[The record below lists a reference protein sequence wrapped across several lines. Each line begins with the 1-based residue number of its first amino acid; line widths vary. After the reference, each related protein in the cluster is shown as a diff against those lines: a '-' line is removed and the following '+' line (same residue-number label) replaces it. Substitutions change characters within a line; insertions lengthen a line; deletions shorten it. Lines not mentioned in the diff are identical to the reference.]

1 MTEPEQPLSRRA
13 RREAE
18 AAAARR
24 RRGRSDAETPTAG
37 TPEVPPALV
46 PPVLVPPALAPFAD
60 APMTIEPAPTELLA
74 PPAAEQ
80 PPTAATTV
88 VGAADAGAS
97 SESSE
102 TSTEAAPRGIGA
114 FVRAHPRAVLATAL
128 GVGFLLLATGSLF
141 AGIAVGSAQGAPA
154 PVATETPTEEPD
166 PRVLPAAIADPSRL
180 RTCSVAALAG
190 DERLSRLFA
199 SVVNVT
205 TGEVLLDRSGST
217 PVRPAG
223 SMKVLTAAAALAVL
237 GPDFRL
243 STRVVAGSTPGTVVL
258 VGGGDATL
266 SRLPAGQES
275 VYRGAPK
282 LDDLAAQVVAAYAL
296 ANPDE
301 PGITSLVVDATYWSA
316 GDAWNPRWNRD
327 RIAAGIQAP
336 ATALMID
343 GDRADPRQQI
353 SPRSN
358 DPIGRAAQAFAEA
371 LAAAGNPAG
380 VPTISSG
387 AAVGGTVLGQV
398 QSRPVS
404 TLITQM
410 LTNTDYVL
418 AEMLAR
424 VTSKQLGLAGS
435 TASLTAAITGALNPY
450 GVATDG
456 MVVTDGSGLA
466 TDNAVP
472 MQYLADLFGVING
485 RTANLGIIMDA
496 LPVAGTSGSL
506 AGRFGGP
513 NAVARGAVT
522 AMPGDLPTAQALAG
536 VVRAADGTVLTIGFS
551 AVREGIGTAGRDAI
565 DSLTAAVF
573 TCGDNLSNN

>member
-24 RRGRSDAETPTAG
+24 RRGRSDARTP
-37 TPEVPPALV
+37 
-46 PPVLVPPALAPFAD
+46 AD
-60 APMTIEPAPTELLA
+60 AAPADPSPVVPSAASSDSRESDTANLGAPTVALEAAGSVATA
-74 PPAAEQ
+74 PTP
-80 PPTAATTV
+80 
-88 VGAADAGAS
+88 DD
-97 SESSE
+97 
-102 TSTEAAPRGIGA
+102 APRGI
-114 FVRAHPRAVLATAL
+114 RAVIRSHPRAVLATAL
-128 GVGFLLLATGSLF
+128 GVGFLLVATGSLF
-141 AGIAVGSAQGAPA
+141 AGVAVGSAQGAP
-154 PVATETPTEEPD
+154 VAVATNSPTETPGARVVPGFITD
-166 PRVLPAAIADPSRL
+166 PTRL
-180 RTCSVAALAG
+180 RTCSIASLAA
-190 DERLSRLFA
+190 DERLSSLFG
-199 SVVNVT
+199 SVVNSA
-205 TGEVLLDRSGST
+205 TGEVLFDRSGST
-217 PVRPAG
+217 PTQPAG
-223 SMKVLTAAAALAVL
+223 TQKVLTAAAALAVL

-243 STRVVAGSTPGTVVL
+243 STRVVAGTTPGTVVL

-275 VYRGAPK
+275 VYSGAPK

-301 PGITSLVVDATYWSA
+301 PGITTVVVDATYWSA
-316 GDAWNPRWNRD
+316 GDSWNPRWNRD

-336 ATALMID
+336 ATALMVD

-358 DPIGRAAQAFAEA
+358 DPVARAAQAFAEA
-371 LAAAGNPAG
+371 LDAAGNPTG
-380 VPTISSG
+380 VPTINSG
-387 AAVGGTVLGQV
+387 SAVGGTVLGQV
-398 QSRPVS
+398 QSQPVS
-404 TLITQM
+404 TLVTQM
-410 LTNTDYVL
+410 LSATDFVL

-435 TASLTAAITGALNPY
+435 TASLTAAVTGGLDAY
-450 GVATDG
+450 GVPTEG
-456 MVVTDGSGLA
+456 IVVTDGSGLA
-466 TDNAVP
+466 TDNSVP
-472 MQYLADLFGVING
+472 MRYLAGFFAVANA
-485 RTANLGIIMDA
+485 RTSNLGIIMDA

-551 AVREGIGTAGRDAI
+551 AVRDGIGTAGRDAI
-565 DSLTAAVF
+565 DSLTAAVV